1 MCTFAEMKE
10 QKWSKNVI
18 LVDADYVDKVAF
30 DLIVNFERMLGRRIP
45 QADMARWLECVA
57 LDGGLRPQPSDLSL
71 QTSIQVVFLHQKPT
85 MDNFLPGAFAELDG
99 KAFEGELGEFLI
111 SCVPIEQMT
120 TMDDL
125 FLESLQ
131 VVSNAQEVE
140 RLMIVPN
147 EDSIY
152 NKVREAL
159 RHANPALHATV
170 FTMQPQQGGPFR
182 QEILGYSLMAA
193 LGIKG
198 EEVSSPGLSKGEEG
212 LRIENKR
219 IK

>member
-1 MCTFAEMKE
+1 ME
-10 QKWSKNVI
+10 QKRNQNVI
-18 LVDADYVDKVAF
+18 IVDADYVDKVAF

-85 MDNFLPGAFAELDG
+85 MDNFLPGSFTELDG
-99 KAFEGELGEFLI
+99 KAFESELGEFLI

-131 VVSNAQEVE
+131 VISNAQEVE

-159 RHANPALHATV
+159 RHANPDLHATV
-170 FTMQPQQGGPFR
+170 FTMQPQQGGPVR

-198 EEVSSPGLSKGEEG
+198 EEVTSPGLP
-212 LRIENKR
+212 
-219 IK
+219 

>member
-85 MDNFLPGAFAELDG
+85 MDNFLPGSFTELDG
-99 KAFEGELGEFLI
+99 KAFESELGEFLI
-111 SCVPIEQMT
+111 SCVPVEQMT

-159 RHANPALHATV
+159 RHANPDLHATV

-198 EEVSSPGLSKGEEG
+198 EEVTAPGLSKGEEG

>member
-85 MDNFLPGAFAELDG
+85 MDNFLPGSFTELDG
-99 KAFEGELGEFLI
+99 KAFESELGEFLI

-159 RHANPALHATV
+159 RHANPDLHATV
-170 FTMQPQQGGPFR
+170 FTMQPQQGGSFR

-198 EEVSSPGLSKGEEG
+198 EEVTSPGLSKGEEG

>member
-18 LVDADYVDKVAF
+18 IVDADYVDKVAF

-85 MDNFLPGAFAELDG
+85 MDNFLPGSFTELDG
-99 KAFEGELGEFLI
+99 KAFESELGEFLI

-131 VVSNAQEVE
+131 VISNAQEVE

-159 RHANPALHATV
+159 RHANPDLHATV
-170 FTMQPQQGGPFR
+170 FTMQPQQGGPVR

-198 EEVSSPGLSKGEEG
+198 EEVTSPGLP
-212 LRIENKR
+212 
-219 IK
+219 